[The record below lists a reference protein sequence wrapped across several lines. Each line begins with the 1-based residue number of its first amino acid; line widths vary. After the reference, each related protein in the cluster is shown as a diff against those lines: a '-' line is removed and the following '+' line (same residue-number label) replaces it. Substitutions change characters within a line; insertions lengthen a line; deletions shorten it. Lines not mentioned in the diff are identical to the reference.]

1 MTRLDASDRAKYI
14 RKRPHFSDEVIRA
27 LAVEHVPNKYVD
39 GARFAENVRIR
50 FRFCFDRCEASSR
63 VTSYT
68 YAKTRLTVSE
78 CATYDAR
85 VRVTVMYRVR
95 ARVRVSCMFR
105 VRVRVRVRFTVRVRV
120 RVRITIMRRS
130 ICGACNASRSRRSKR
145 LATLCCHANDANS
158 NPNPRS
164 ALALAVAVAV
174 ALALTLAVALTLTL
188 TLGSAKKVN
197 GAK

>member
-105 VRVRVRVRFTVRVRV
+105 VRVRVRVR
-120 RVRITIMRRS
+120 ITIMRRS